1 MLNLLMERAQR
12 ALKKYF
18 GYDSF
23 RPMQADIIE
32 TIFSK
37 RDALVLMPTGGGKS
51 LCFQIPAICTEGV
64 AVVVSP
70 LIALMKDQVESLL
83 ANGIPAA
90 YINSSQSAHQQQE
103 IENQLFQGQLKL
115 LYVSPEKLVS
125 AGFVSMLKNLPISL
139 FAIDEAHCISSWGHD
154 FRPEYTQ
161 MGFLT
166 QQFQN
171 VPIVALT
178 ATADRLTRRDIIEKL
193 NLRNPAVF
201 IASFDRPNLSL
212 EVRPAQKRIEQI
224 IDFLRRHP
232 RQAGIIYCL
241 SRKTTEE
248 VAAKLR
254 DKGYDAEP
262 YHAMLPPSQRSKVQ
276 EDFLRDK
283 IQLVCATIAFGMG
296 IDKPNIRWVIH
307 YNLPKNIESYYQ
319 EIGRAGRDGSES
331 ETILF
336 YSMGD
341 VMIYRDMFEQNDA
354 ANKEIQLAKLERMMQ
369 FADASICR
377 RKILLNYFNEYLSEN
392 CGNCDVCKNP
402 PKYFEGTK
410 PAQMALSAVTRL
422 QQDVNMTIL
431 IDVLRGSAR
440 HDIIAAGYD
449 QIKTYGAGRAYPPS
463 EWQSYIWQLIQ
474 LGYLE
479 IAYEDHHKLRLTA
492 KSQDV
497 LFKGQ
502 TVQLFRPLSIQERK
516 TAAERETAERL
527 RRESA
532 EPRLRARN
540 ALFEALKTLR
550 LEVALQNGVPPYI
563 VFGDT
568 SLEEMAAQMPINETE
583 MLQISGVGERKMA
596 SYGTIFLTAIRQ
608 FLDENLDFAAK
619 KSAMPQR
626 TAQTPPSVTAPKTQ
640 REPIVKEK
648 KTTTHQQ
655 TLDLHLQGYTIEE
668 IAERR
673 SIARSTVIAHL
684 QTLYEQGE
692 KVNFNEIVSPQEIE
706 QITEAA
712 ARLGDA
718 PRLRD
723 LFDYFDGQISFDKLR
738 FAMVFH
744 NSRK

>member
-1 MLNLLMERAQR
+1 MQRAQR

-32 TIFSK
+32 TLFSK

-51 LCFQIPAICTEGV
+51 ICFQIPAICTEGV

-70 LIALMKDQVESLL
+70 LIALMKDQVEGLL

-90 YINSSQSAHQQQE
+90 YINSSQTLNQQQE
-103 IENQLFQGQLKL
+103 IENQLFEGKLKL

-166 QQFQN
+166 QQFPQ
-171 VPIVALT
+171 VPVVALT
-178 ATADRLTRRDIIEKL
+178 ATADRLTRRDIVEKL

-224 IDFLRRHP
+224 LDFLRRHP

-241 SRKTTEE
+241 SRKSTED

-254 DKGYDAEP
+254 AKGYEAEP
-262 YHAMLPPSQRSKVQ
+262 YHAQLPTAQRSKVQ

-283 IQLVCATIAFGMG
+283 IQMVCATIAFGMG

-319 EIGRAGRDGSES
+319 EIGRAGRDGGES

-336 YSMGD
+336 YAMND
-341 VMIYRDMFEQNDA
+341 VIIYREMFEQSEA
-354 ANKEIQLAKLERMMQ
+354 TNKEIQLAKLERMMQ

-422 QQDVNMTIL
+422 QQSANMTIL

-449 QIKTYGAGRAYPPS
+449 QIKTYGVGRAYPPS

-479 IAYEDHHKLRLTA
+479 IAYEDHHRLRLTT

-497 LFKGQ
+497 LFRGQ
-502 TVQLFRPLSIQERK
+502 AVQLFRPLSIQERK
-516 TAAERETAERL
+516 AVAERETAERL
-527 RRESA
+527 RRETA

-540 ALFEALKTLR
+540 ALFETLKTLR
-550 LEVALQNGVPPYI
+550 LEIALKNGVPPYI
-563 VFGDT
+563 VFGDV
-568 SLEEMAAQMPINETE
+568 SLEEMAAQMPINESE
-583 MLQISGVGERKMA
+583 MLQISGVGERKMT
-596 SYGTIFLTAIRQ
+596 SFGEDFLAAIRQ
-608 FLDENLDFAAK
+608 FLDENADFAAK
-619 KSAMPQR
+619 KVALSRQHV
-626 TAQTPPSVTAPKTQ
+626 QTSPPSVSVAKTV
-640 REPIVKEK
+640 REPIGKDK
-648 KTTTHQQ
+648 KVPTHQQ

-668 IAERR
+668 IAEKRNVTR
-673 SIARSTVIAHL
+673 GTIISHL
-684 QTLYEQGE
+684 QTLYDQGE
-692 KVNFNEIVSPQEIE
+692 KVNFNEIVTPQEIM
-706 QITEAA
+706 QVTEALT
-712 ARLGDA
+712 RLGDS

-738 FAMVFH
+738 FAVAVYQK
-744 NSRK
+744 NK